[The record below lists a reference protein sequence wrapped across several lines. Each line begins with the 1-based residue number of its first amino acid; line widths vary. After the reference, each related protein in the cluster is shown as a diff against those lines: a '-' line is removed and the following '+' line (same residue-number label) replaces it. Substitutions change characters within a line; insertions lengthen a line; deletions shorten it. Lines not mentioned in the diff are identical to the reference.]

1 MKDERPI
8 MIVEDDPVDLMSI
21 KRAFAELRITNDLI
35 TVESGQ
41 KALDII
47 HAAEI
52 ARPTLVLLDLRMPGV
67 DGLEVLKEL
76 RKSESYGTVNVVILT
91 TSNEERDKVATFELG
106 ISGYM
111 VKPVD
116 YRQFVEV
123 VRAIDLYWTL
133 SQQPG
138 DTE

>member
-1 MKDERPI
+1 MKDDRPI

-21 KRAFAELRITNDLI
+21 KRAFAELKITNDLV
-35 TVESGQ
+35 TVNSGQ
-41 KALDII
+41 KAIDII

-52 ARPTLVLLDLRMPGV
+52 ARPTLVLLDLRMPGI
-67 DGLEVLKEL
+67 DGLEVLETL
-76 RKSESYGTVNVVILT
+76 RRSNSYGTVPVIILT
-91 TSNEERDKVATFELG
+91 TSNEERDKVATFKLG

-116 YRQFVEV
+116 YKQFVEV

-138 DTE
+138 DTV